1 MKARIATLKR
11 CLVAGLIVPITAH
24 AGGGGFGGATEVTQ
38 LLNHTELI
46 ASVAAEAQ
54 TVTNT
59 LNQYATMIQNLKQIP
74 SQLIGTITM
83 PWQQLA
89 SSYTNLAGA
98 ASNVQSAFTSAYQML
113 QFRQGQMNAL
123 SLSPL
128 KYLSAEFQLAQTK
141 GGAYQDQIQ
150 RDLQTLKSASDQAQN
165 LVSLANQVPAITG
178 SVQGLQHL
186 ATASSMIGG
195 VLMDMRSI
203 ALQQQINTA
212 NQRVDDA
219 RNEQA
224 TSGITQ
230 QMLQEANQQAAGAA
244 LNAPAFKLQA
254 DH

>member
-1 MKARIATLKR
+1 MKSRILTLKR
-11 CLVAGLIVPITAH
+11 SLVAAAIFPATAF
-24 AGGGGFGGATEVTQ
+24 AGGGGLGGATEVTQ
-38 LLNHTELI
+38 LLNHTELL
-46 ASVAAEAQ
+46 ASVASEAQ
-54 TVTNT
+54 VVTNT

-123 SLSPL
+123 GMSPL

-150 RDLQTLKSASDQAQN
+150 RDLQTLQSASSQAQN
-165 LVSLANQVPAITG
+165 LVSLANQVPAIAG

-186 ATASSMIGG
+186 ATTSSMIGG
-195 VLMDMRSI
+195 VLMDLRSI

-212 NQRVDDA
+212 NQHVDDA
-219 RNEQA
+219 RNDQA
-224 TSGITQ
+224 TSGVTQ
-230 QMLQEANQQAAGAA
+230 QMLQEANQQAAGVA
-244 LNAPAFKLQA
+244 LSSPAFNLQS